1 MKKIILS
8 VAAVFAF
15 GFANAQDSNSGEGG
29 LAKGDLYLSGSINIS
44 SEKTGDNKYNGF
56 TIAPGLGY
64 MATENLA
71 IEGNLGYIS
80 STDKVNGTETKDS
93 GFGIGVGV
101 KYYFTPADKFSLSLG
116 GNITY
121 ASIKREVGPFDGT
134 IKQMGVNIPVG
145 LHYFVSN
152 NIALTSTWGGL
163 GYASSD
169 NGGNGAEKTNAFK
182 VGLDLSAITFGMIY
196 KL

>member
-1 MKKIILS
+1 MKKVILS

-15 GFANAQDSNSGEGG
+15 GFANAQDSNSGAAG
-29 LAKGDLYLSGSINIS
+29 LAKGDLYLSGSLNIS
-44 SEKTGDNKYNGF
+44 SEKTGDNKSNGF

-64 MATENLA
+64 MATENIA
-71 IEGNLGYIS
+71 IEGTLGYIS
-80 STDKVNGTETKDS
+80 STDEVNGVETKNS
-93 GFGIGVGV
+93 GFGIGVGA

-121 ASIKREVGPFDGT
+121 ASIKQEVGPFDAT
-134 IKQMGVNIPVG
+134 VKQLGINIPVG

-163 GYASSD
+163 GYMSND
-169 NGGNGAEKTNAFK
+169 NGGNGADKTNAFEL
-182 VGLDLSAITFGMIY
+182 GLDLSAITFGMIY